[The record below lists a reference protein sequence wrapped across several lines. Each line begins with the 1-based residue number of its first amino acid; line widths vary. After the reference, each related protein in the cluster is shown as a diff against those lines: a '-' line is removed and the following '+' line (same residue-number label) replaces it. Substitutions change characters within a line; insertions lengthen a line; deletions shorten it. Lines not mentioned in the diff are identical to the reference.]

1 VRSGS
6 TGLGEWHN
14 EERTLAP
21 DRAKA
26 IGGATLREV
35 VRVWLIVT
43 CVCAGSEARGSYAD
57 IELVD
62 HGTHDPCPVN
72 GQPESRP
79 SPNRVKA

>member
-1 VRSGS
+1 VSGDLVVRSGR

-26 IGGATLREV
+26 IGGATPRDV
-35 VRVWLIVT
+35 VRLWLIVT
-43 CVCAGSEARGSYAD
+43 CVCASGEARGSYAD

-62 HGTHDPCPVN
+62 GGNAISVL
-72 GQPESRP
+72 
-79 SPNRVKA
+79 